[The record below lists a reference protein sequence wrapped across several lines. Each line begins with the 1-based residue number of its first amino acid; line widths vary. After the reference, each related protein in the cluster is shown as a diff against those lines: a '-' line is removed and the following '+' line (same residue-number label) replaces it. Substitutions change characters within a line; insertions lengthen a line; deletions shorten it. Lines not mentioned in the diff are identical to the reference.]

1 MADKRKTR
9 EQLLLEL
16 DEMRER
22 VAELEKAELKT
33 EATLLESEDKIC
45 LKSDLIL
52 KSEVD
57 IMVEEVSNIIDIPT
71 LQSLMEIFTELTG
84 IPTAILDIKGNVLE
98 ATGWQDICT
107 KFHRVNPETKR
118 FCTESDL
125 YLAKNVKPGEYVTY
139 KCKNGLYDVVTPL
152 YIANKHVG
160 NIYTGQFFFDD
171 EEVDESFFI
180 EMADKYGFNQKE
192 YLEAFQ
198 RVPRVSREYVTKSM
212 EYLVKFTEFISRL
225 GYSNLKLV
233 RTVAEK
239 EQTEKALGESEER
252 ARLKLDS
259 ILSPDVDIEEEELAN
274 ILDSKVLQSL
284 MDALYAITKMGIG
297 IIDLKGNVLVGTG
310 WQDIC
315 TKFHRVNPET
325 LKNCIESDLV
335 LSSGLKAGEFRAYKC
350 KNNMWDIVT
359 PIFIGKKHVGN
370 VFLGQFFYEDEIPDY
385 EFFAAQA
392 DKYGFDKEE
401 YLKAMDAVPRWS
413 QEKVQN
419 LMQFY
424 AKFAA
429 QISQLG
435 YSNLKLAKT
444 IGEKELTEKKL
455 RKYQEHLKELVDERT
470 SALEEKTEELEEAN
484 LRLKELDRLK
494 SMFIASMSHELRTPL
509 NSIIGFTGIILM
521 GMTGEISEEQ
531 QKQLTIVK
539 NSAQHLLSLV
549 NDVIDVSKIEAGM
562 VELDLN
568 SFNLSKVIQDSYE
581 SFKVA
586 ADQKNLELVI
596 NTPEIL
602 VMENDERRVK
612 QILMNFLSNALK
624 FTDQGKVE
632 VKATETNG
640 MVKIIVKDT
649 GIGIKEE
656 DMGKLFKAFSQI
668 DVEDRSK
675 QEGTGLGLYLSKKIA
690 DLLGGEIRA
699 ESEFGRGSTFMFTV
713 PMKLKRNNL

>member
-1 MADKRKTR
+1 MQDEEKTK
-9 EQLLLEL
+9 ETLLLEL

-33 EATLLESEDKIC
+33 EATLRESEDKTC

-57 IMVEEVSNIIDIPT
+57 IMEEEVSNIIDIPT

-171 EEVDESFFI
+171 EAVDESFFI
-180 EMADKYGFNQKE
+180 EMADKYGFNRKG

-198 RVPRVSREYVTKSM
+198 RVPCVSREQVTKSM

-225 GYSNLKLV
+225 GYSNLKLA

-284 MDALYAITKMGIG
+284 MDALYTITKMGIG

-444 IGEKELTEKKL
+444 IGEKELTEKEL
-455 RKYQEHLKELVDERT
+455 RKYQDHLKELVDERT

-562 VELDLN
+562 VELDVN

-602 VMENDERRVK
+602 VIENDERRVK

-640 MVKIIVKDT
+640 MVKIRVRDT
-649 GIGIKEE
+649 GIGIKEG

-668 DVEDRSK
+668 DLEDRPK

-690 DLLGGEIRA
+690 GLLGGEIRA

-713 PMKLKRNNL
+713 PMKLKGNNL